1 MQRGPTMVKNNEK
14 AAYLYIAPAILL
26 YLVFYGFP
34 IVISCGLMFFDYNI
48 VSAPVFVGLDNI
60 KSVFSNPDIG
70 TVFLNSSKLLV
81 LLVFSHVVLGLALA
95 LLVNASGKRMSA
107 VMQTVIYIPTVLT
120 TASVGVAWRFMFNT
134 DLGAI
139 NYILSL
145 LGLEKVPWLT
155 SSKYALFAIV
165 IFSIWKFVGTPFIYY
180 FLGLQNIPQSLYE
193 AAQIDGAGKL
203 QIFRRITLP
212 MLTPTIFMV
221 LVLSFISYLQCFD
234 EPFILTSGGPGLS
247 TTTVNL
253 QIYNYFNS
261 GKMSHSSILSIVM
274 LVIVIA
280 ITALQFKM
288 SKKWVN
294 YDLE

>member
-1 MQRGPTMVKNNEK
+1 MVKNNEK